1 MEVVEIKDVI
11 EVEGIEKEVI
21 LFRWIGGFDYN
32 DRYYRGVRPT
42 RANNFTWS
50 SYNCYD
56 QTADGGIVNVENKI
70 SYEKLDEMRSF
81 MEQKLKDYR
90 VELDALKKKYNLE
103 HLTVSLPIIKLTLDN
118 LYLKTD

>member
-1 MEVVEIKDVI
+1 
-11 EVEGIEKEVI
+11 
-21 LFRWIGGFDYN
+21 
-32 DRYYRGVRPT
+32 
-42 RANNFTWS
+42 
-50 SYNCYD
+50 
-56 QTADGGIVNVENKI
+56 
-70 SYEKLDEMRSF
+70 MRSF